1 MMNYAVMI
9 GRILSIT
16 AFFLLFIYLFII
28 PVSAD
33 AGGYIVKPVPSGLNP
48 EHLRELPLVPLC
60 EQPFRALAINLTLF
74 LSPLLIY
81 PIEVFFSLKLFAWL
95 GFRKIAKKNVLAN
108 SARSAIFHYI
118 RETPGTDFSEISRE
132 TGITQNSLRYH
143 LAVLRL
149 MNKITLLETSRNAR
163 YFENSDAYPVRE
175 QMILKYLHNRPTRAL
190 LNLVKEDP
198 NRTRSDLATA
208 IGISGAGVNWHM
220 QRLSD
225 DGIIAIRREGK
236 NTRYEINDDIIPY
249 LEKYHSLY
257 TDENADTMK

>member
-9 GRILSIT
+9 GKIISIT
-16 AFFLLFIYLFII
+16 AIFLLFILSLII
-28 PVSAD
+28 LVSAD
-33 AGGYIVKPVPSGLNP
+33 NGGYEVRPASSDMIVGPPQEFSLI
-48 EHLRELPLVPLC
+48 PLWENSPRTLVIF
-60 EQPFRALAINLTLF
+60 QALF
-74 LSPLLIY
+74 LFPLFVY

-108 SARSAIFHYI
+108 SARSTIFHYI

-249 LEKYHSLY
+249 LEKYHTLY